1 MLETGCTQMARWR
14 AVHPQAEH
22 AFIAVNVS
30 PRQLESAEL
39 VPALREALAK
49 SELPAGALMLEIT
62 ESGIVADD
70 TRMHRLLNELREFG
84 VRLAIDDFGT
94 GYSSLSYLK
103 RLPVSHLKIDRSFV
117 NGLGTDTED
126 ERIVAAVT
134 ELGHGL
140 GLAGSWPRG
149 SRTASS
155 ASVRASSGATSIRDS
170 CWPSPAGRATSLRCL
185 RLNA

>member
-1 MLETGCTQMARWR
+1 MARWR

-30 PRQLESAEL
+30 PRQLESSEL
-39 VPALREALAK
+39 VPAMRDALAK
-49 SELPAGALMLEIT
+49 SGLPAGALMLEIT

-103 RLPVSHLKIDRSFV
+103 RLPVSHLKIDRSFIM
-117 NGLGTDTED
+117 GLGTDTED

-140 GLAGSWPRG
+140 GLRVVAEGIENRQQRQRARELGCDLYQGFLLAKPCRPRD
-149 SRTASS
+149 
-155 ASVRASSGATSIRDS
+155 V
-170 CWPSPAGRATSLRCL
+170 PALL
-185 RLNA
+185 RLNS

>member
-1 MLETGCTQMARWR
+1 MARWR

-22 AFIAVNVS
+22 AFIAINVS

-39 VPALREALAK
+39 VPALRDALAK
-49 SELPAGALMLEIT
+49 SGLPAGALMLEIT

-70 TRMHRLLNELREFG
+70 TRMHRLLNELRDFG

-103 RLPVSHLKIDRSFV
+103 RLPVSHLKIDRSFIM
-117 NGLGTDTED
+117 GLGTDTED

-140 GLAGSWPRG
+140 GLRVVAEGIENRQQRQRARELGCDLYQGFLLAKPCRPRD
-149 SRTASS
+149 
-155 ASVRASSGATSIRDS
+155 V
-170 CWPSPAGRATSLRCL
+170 PALL
-185 RLNA
+185 RLNS

>member
-1 MLETGCTQMARWR
+1 
-14 AVHPQAEH
+14 
-22 AFIAVNVS
+22 
-30 PRQLESAEL
+30 
-39 VPALREALAK
+39 
-49 SELPAGALMLEIT
+49 MLEIT

-140 GLAGSWPRG
+140 GLRVVAEGIENRQQRQRARELGCDLYQGFLLAKPCRPRD
-149 SRTASS
+149 
-155 ASVRASSGATSIRDS
+155 V
-170 CWPSPAGRATSLRCL
+170 PALL